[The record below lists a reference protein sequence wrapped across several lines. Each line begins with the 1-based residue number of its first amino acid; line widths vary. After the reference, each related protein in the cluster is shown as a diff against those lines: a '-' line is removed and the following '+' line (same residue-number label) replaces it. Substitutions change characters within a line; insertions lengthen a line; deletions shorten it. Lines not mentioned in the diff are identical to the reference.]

1 MPGQAQ
7 STSSRLLTRGPIISS
22 ARQRGFQGALVSV
35 GHPRVLGTYPS
46 KGDQRGV
53 GPVPPTSL
61 RPAVLAGAAP
71 AADSSRNLSPRG
83 FQGSS

>member
-7 STSSRLLTRGPIISS
+7 STSSRPLMRGPITSS
-22 ARQRGFQGALVSV
+22 AGQRGFQGAPVSA
-35 GHPRVLGTYPS
+35 GDPRVLGTFPN

-61 RPAVLAGAAP
+61 RPAVLAGATP
-71 AADSSRNLSPRG
+71 AADSSRNLSP
-83 FQGSS
+83 